1 MTRYFGLTLLFTL
14 PAYVLIALTG
24 MNIILSQDMTISFIP
39 LSVLA
44 PLGASS
50 YLTYKKGGWTAVKT
64 FLRRSFDYK
73 RIKERKGYML
83 FLLLIPIFFLI
94 AWRVGNT
101 LELEMIS
108 APFPMVLFII
118 PFIVFFLS
126 GLSEEIGWMGYAY
139 EPLEQQHGTFKAT
152 LILGVFWALW
162 HLPMYIFTFP
172 NVEMLIAQ
180 FVAVMMLRFS
190 IVWLF
195 KNTNKSVFITIL
207 IHAIYNVCMSIFPV
221 SFVLIAIGFTIFALI
236 IMVLMLKKTQAV
248 G

>member
-1 MTRYFGLTLLFTL
+1 MTRYFGLTLLFSL

-24 MNIILSQDMTISFIP
+24 MNIILSPDMIFSFIP

-64 FLRRSFDYK
+64 LLRRSFDYT

-83 FLLLIPIFFLI
+83 FLLLIPILFLI
-94 AWRVGNT
+94 GWVAGNS
-101 LELEMIS
+101 LELEMNP
-108 APFPMVLFII
+108 APFPMILFMI
-118 PFIVFFLS
+118 PFIVFFFA
-126 GLSEEIGWMGYAY
+126 GLFEEIGWMGYAY
-139 EPLEQQHGTFKAT
+139 EPMEQQHGTFKAT
-152 LILGVFWALW
+152 LMLGVFWALW
-162 HLPMYIFTFP
+162 HVPMYIFLFP
-172 NVEMLIAQ
+172 NVGMLIAQ
-180 FVAVMMLRFS
+180 FVAVVMLRFS

-195 KNTNKSVFITIL
+195 ENTNKSVFIAIL
-207 IHAIYNVCMSIFPV
+207 IHTIYNVCMSIFPV

-236 IMVLMLKKTQAV
+236 IMAHMLKKTQAV